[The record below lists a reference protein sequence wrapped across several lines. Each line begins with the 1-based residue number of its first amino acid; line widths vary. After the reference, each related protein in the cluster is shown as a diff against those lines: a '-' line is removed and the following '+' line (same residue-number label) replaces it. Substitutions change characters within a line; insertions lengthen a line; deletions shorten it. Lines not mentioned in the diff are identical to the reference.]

1 MVVGYNVNHL
11 HSEFSEQGIMAEKKK
26 KRHNTY
32 SVISKRLGQ
41 IESMTLHYNT
51 A

>member
-26 KRHNTY
+26 KGIIHI
-32 SVISKRLGQ
+32 V
-41 IESMTLHYNT
+41 
-51 A
+51 